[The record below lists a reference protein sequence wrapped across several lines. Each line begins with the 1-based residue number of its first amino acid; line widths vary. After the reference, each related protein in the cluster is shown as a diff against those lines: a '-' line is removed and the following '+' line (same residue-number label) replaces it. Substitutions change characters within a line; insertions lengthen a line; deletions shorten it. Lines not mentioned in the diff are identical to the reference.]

1 MIVEDLK
8 VSSDD
13 VFEKILEWEDVVQSV
28 DTASM

>member
-13 VFEKILEWEDVVQSV
+13 VFEKILEWEDVV
-28 DTASM
+28 